1 MIRLPTIALALCLL
15 AGCAS
20 YRNACLIDA
29 QCQVARLREHGI
41 PARVAIIQT
50 PTPARHAFAVWSES
64 GRVFW
69 WDARGGTRISRAV
82 SLDDRDGL
90 ERSFRILAHPQARFI
105 GWADEAESDELCM
118 AGVLADLLAE
128 QEADNA
134 R

>member
-1 MIRLPTIALALCLL
+1 MTRLPTIALALCLL

-50 PTPARHAFAVWSES
+50 PESRHAFAVWQES
-64 GRVFW
+64 GRVYW

-90 ERSFRILAHPQARFI
+90 ERSFRLLAHPQARFI